1 MTVRQGSIL
10 LRILALVAFIL
21 AALVAWPSGTFEHD
35 AVLIPLGL
43 ALWVGASL
51 VP

>member
-1 MTVRQGSIL
+1 VRANGSII
-10 LRILALVAFIL
+10 LRILALVAFII
-21 AALVAWPSGTFEHD
+21 ATLVAWGSGSFEHS

-43 ALWVGASL
+43 ALWVGATL